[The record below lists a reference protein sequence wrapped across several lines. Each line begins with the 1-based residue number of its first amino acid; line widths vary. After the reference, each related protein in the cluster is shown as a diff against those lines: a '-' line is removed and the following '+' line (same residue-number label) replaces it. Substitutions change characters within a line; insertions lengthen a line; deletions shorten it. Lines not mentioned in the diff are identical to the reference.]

1 MVREDEVAK
10 VRGWHY
16 IECQMDTQVTTKD
29 VERYWKLR
37 ERPTLP
43 REYVVLLGLD
53 YFDLPSIL
61 NAVEKGFSWK
71 TFERFLKN
79 IDLPAEQIADVLGIP
94 RRTLARRK
102 ADGRLKADESEKLLR
117 LAHVFGRALDLF
129 HGDREAAVL
138 WLTDINIAL
147 GGVAPLDFARTQLGA
162 EEVSDLVGRIQYGIF
177 S

>member
-1 MVREDEVAK
+1 
-10 VRGWHY
+10 
-16 IECQMDTQVTTKD
+16 MDTQVTTKD
-29 VERYWKLR
+29 VERYWKIR
-37 ERPTLP
+37 ERPTMP

-61 NAVEKGFSWK
+61 KAIEKGFSWK

-79 IDLPAEQIADVLGIP
+79 IGLPAEQIADVIGIP

-102 ADGRLKADESEKLLR
+102 AEGRLKPDESERLLM
-117 LAHVFGRALDLF
+117 LARVFGRALDLF

>member
-1 MVREDEVAK
+1 M
-10 VRGWHY
+10 G
-16 IECQMDTQVTTKD
+16 TQATTKD
-29 VERYWKLR
+29 VSRYWKLR
-37 ERPTLP
+37 ERPTMP
-43 REYVVLLGLD
+43 REYVVLLGLE
-53 YFDLPSIL
+53 YFDLPRIL
-61 NAVEKGFSWK
+61 QAVEKGFFWK
-71 TFERFLKN
+71 TFERFIKN
-79 IDLPAEQIADVLGIP
+79 IGLPAEQIADVLGIP

-102 ADGRLKADESEKLLR
+102 VEGRLTADESEKLLR
-117 LAHVFGRALDLF
+117 LARVFGRALDLF